1 MVNAVLGA
9 VLFVF
14 APAFWRGW
22 HNKWAGIITFCVA
35 FFGSPVLA
43 WRWEANAIAGGQP
56 SLPLLPLVVGAA
68 ISGFALGCVVAKT
81 TRRQLGVGILATLGV
96 LGVYAGLFFLLIG
109 EAIRHGHM

>member
-9 VLFVF
+9 VVFVL
-14 APAFWRGW
+14 APAFWRVW
-22 HNKWAGIITFCVA
+22 HNKRVGWITFCLA

-43 WRWEANAIAGGQP
+43 WRWAVYANDYGQP

-81 TRRQLGVGILATLGV
+81 TRRQLGVGILATLAV
-96 LGVYAGLFFLLIG
+96 LGLYKGLSFLLIG
-109 EAIRHGHM
+109 AAFRYGHM